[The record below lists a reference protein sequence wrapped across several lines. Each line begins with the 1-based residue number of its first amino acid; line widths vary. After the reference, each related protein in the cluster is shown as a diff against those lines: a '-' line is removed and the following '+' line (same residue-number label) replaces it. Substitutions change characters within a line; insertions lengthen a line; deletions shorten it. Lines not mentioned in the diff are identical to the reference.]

1 VSDLFW
7 ALSNKYEK
15 IIPKQLKMI
24 FYRTKMLLHEEVLQ
38 AMQAT
43 HNDYVGVAAAAVLGG
58 CIDTTDERKLY
69 IELLDLLG
77 KYWHIKELVIKLT
90 PLGSNKLIDLA
101 NFVTVMNALA

>member
-1 VSDLFW
+1 
-7 ALSNKYEK
+7 
-15 IIPKQLKMI
+15 
-24 FYRTKMLLHEEVLQ
+24 
-38 AMQAT
+38 MQAT

-58 CIDTTDERKLY
+58 CIDTTDASKLY

-90 PLGSNKLIDLA
+90 PLGSNKLIDIS